1 MQKKIIINILSF
13 IYSFFLIIGTSF
25 FNSSDTKLITDNI
38 FLSIL
43 IFIFLFLLFKHIISY
58 IFKYLD
64 NIESKKKRKDIK
76 ILKKYKEMLELHPF
90 IVSFITIL
98 VFWLPYII
106 AYYPAILSPDPSF
119 QIRQYFGIPNKYS
132 TYSIMIDPKVTI
144 TNHHPVLHTLLLG
157 TCLKIGNS
165 IGNDNLGLFIY
176 SIIQITVL
184 LSTLSYTISYMK
196 KIKTSFNFRFIIIL
210 IYSLVPMFPMYAMS
224 AVKDVLYTSFII
236 LYTIE
241 IYNILKSKNKIN
253 IKKTIYILILSLLI
267 ILFRN
272 NGFYILILS
281 FPFLLINKINRKKI
295 FLLLVL
301 IVSFNFSYNKLILPY
316 FKITPTSIREAL
328 SIPFQQTARYVKNN
342 KVNKKEYKIY
352 DKLLNMDTL
361 ADRYNPELSDPVK
374 NEFNRNYTNED
385 LKKYF
390 KTWFNDFFKDP
401 KTYVDATLNNTYGY
415 FYPVPIKW
423 YVYHKYDTRIVE
435 NGFNYHYNS
444 LGILRGILYGYAKYF
459 VYIPVLGLI
468 SNIGFNTWILLFM
481 VGYLLYRKK
490 YNSLII
496 LSPHLATLLVCIA
509 SPANAYF
516 RYSMPYIFSM
526 ELLICLFIKEIKNR
540 A

>member
-25 FNSSDTKLITDNI
+25 FTSSDTKLITDNI

-241 IYNILKSKNKIN
+241 IHNILKSKNKIN

>member
-1 MQKKIIINILSF
+1 MYKKTIINILSF
-13 IYSFFLIIGTSF
+13 LYSSFLIIGTSF
-25 FNSSDTKLITDNI
+25 FVSHESKLILDNI

-43 IFIFLFLLFKHIISY
+43 IFVFLFLLFKHIISFV
-58 IFKYLD
+58 FKYLD
-64 NIESKKKRKDIK
+64 NIDSKKNKKDIK
-76 ILKKYKEMLELHPF
+76 VFKKYKDVFERHPF

-132 TYSIMIDPKVTI
+132 TYSVMIDPNVTI

-165 IGNDNLGLFIY
+165 IGNDNFGLFIY

-184 LSTLSYTISYMK
+184 LSTLSYTIYYMK
-196 KIKTSFNFRFIIIL
+196 KMKSSFNFRFIILL

-224 AVKDVLYTSFII
+224 SVKDVLYSSFII

-241 IYNILKSKNKIN
+241 IYNILKSKDKIN
-253 IKKTIYILILSLLI
+253 IIRVIYVFIISLLI

-281 FPFLLINKINRKKI
+281 FPFLLINKINRKKVLI
-295 FLLLVL
+295 LLLL
-301 IVSFNFSYNKLILPY
+301 IVSFNFSYNKVILPY

-328 SIPFQQTARYVKNN
+328 SIPFQQSARYVKYN
-342 KVNKKEYKIY
+342 KVSKEEYKVY
-352 DKLLNMDTL
+352 DKLLDMRTL
-361 ADRYNPELSDPVK
+361 AARYDPELSDPVK
-374 NEFNRNYTNED
+374 NKFNRNYTSED
-385 LKKYF
+385 LKEYF
-390 KTWFNDFFKDP
+390 KVWLRDFFKDP
-401 KTYVDATLNNTYGY
+401 KTYIDATVNNTYGY

-423 YVYHKYDTRIVE
+423 YVYHKYDTRIVN

-444 LGILRGILYGYAKYF
+444 LKPLRGILYSYAKYF

-468 SNIGFNTWILLFM
+468 SNIGFNTWVLLFM
-481 VGYLLYRKK
+481 IGYLLYRKK
-490 YNSLII
+490 YSSLIV
-496 LSPHLATLLVCIA
+496 LSPHCATLLVCIA

-526 ELLICLFIKEIKNR
+526 GVLISLFIKEIKNR

>member
-1 MQKKIIINILSF
+1 MYKKTIINILSF
-13 IYSFFLIIGTSF
+13 LYSSFLIIGTSF
-25 FNSSDTKLITDNI
+25 FVSHESKLILDNI

-43 IFIFLFLLFKHIISY
+43 IFVFLFLLFKHIISFV
-58 IFKYLD
+58 FKYLD
-64 NIESKKKRKDIK
+64 NIDSKKSRKDIK
-76 ILKKYKEMLELHPF
+76 VFKKYKDVFERHPF

-119 QIRQYFGIPNKYS
+119 QIGQYFGIPNKYS
-132 TYSIMIDPKVTI
+132 TYSVMIDPNVTI

-165 IGNDNLGLFIY
+165 IGNDNFGLFIY

-184 LSTLSYTISYMK
+184 LSTLSYTIYYMK
-196 KIKTSFNFRFIIIL
+196 KMKSSFNFRFIVLL

-224 AVKDVLYTSFII
+224 SVKDVLYSSFII

-241 IYNILKSKNKIN
+241 IYNILKSKDKIN
-253 IKKTIYILILSLLI
+253 IIRVIYVFIISLLI

-281 FPFLLINKINRKKI
+281 FPFLLINKINRKKVLI
-295 FLLLVL
+295 LLLL
-301 IVSFNFSYNKLILPY
+301 IVSFNFSYNKVILPY

-328 SIPFQQTARYVKNN
+328 SIPFQQSARYVKYN
-342 KVNKKEYKIY
+342 KVSKEEYKVY
-352 DKLLNMDTL
+352 DKLLDMRTL
-361 ADRYNPELSDPVK
+361 AARYDPELSDPVK
-374 NEFNRNYTNED
+374 NKFNRNYTSED
-385 LKKYF
+385 LKEYF
-390 KTWFNDFFKDP
+390 KVWLRDFFKDP
-401 KTYVDATLNNTYGY
+401 KTYIDATVNNTYGY

-423 YVYHKYDTRIVE
+423 YVYHKYDTRIVN

-444 LGILRGILYGYAKYF
+444 LKPLRGILYSYAKYF

-468 SNIGFNTWILLFM
+468 SNIGFNTWVLLFM
-481 VGYLLYRKK
+481 IGYLLYRKK
-490 YNSLII
+490 YSSLIV
-496 LSPHLATLLVCIA
+496 LSPHCATLLVCIA

-526 ELLICLFIKEIKNR
+526 GVLISLFIKEIKNR